1 MVQTSTIVAATVG
14 TVTTGLIGT
23 YVSMAL
29 DRGHW
34 LTALIA
40 YAVYFDYKRRNDP
53 NFRKE
58 LKKQSKRQARVAK
71 EAAEAHTV
79 RQRQAIAQA
88 VEEAKDEGFPTDVEE
103 REAYFMQEVA
113 RGESL
118 SGEGMLNLSYLQGR
132 W

>member
-1 MVQTSTIVAATVG
+1 
-14 TVTTGLIGT
+14 
-23 YVSMAL
+23 MAS
-29 DRGHW
+29 DWGHW
-34 LTALIA
+34 LTGPIA

-71 EAAEAHTV
+71 EAAEANTV

-118 SGEGMLNLSYLQGR
+118 SGEGILNLSHLNGTMIV
-132 W
+132 